1 MENKDFQE
9 KGLPAITAALRCH
22 KEDVVYLDALKKGMT
37 NHADL
42 FSVRGKKYI
51 LRIPGEGTDRLI
63 DRKGEVSAFRAIKGH
78 GLCDDPV
85 YINPENGYKITRFLE
100 GVRPCDPNREQ
111 DLQLSM
117 KKLRAFHEKKLSVP
131 HTFDIFGRIDYYE
144 QLWDGK
150 PSVFPDYLETKARIF
165 LWRERLELLPR
176 EWCLTHIDA
185 VCDNFLFYK
194 PEGSDQEELQLTDWE
209 YAGMQDPHVDLA
221 MFALYSEYDKE
232 QLDHLIE
239 IYFGGDPGWRIRAK
253 IYYYMAACGLLWS
266 NWTEYK
272 QHLGVDFGD
281 YGAKQYAYA
290 KEFMSYLSVVPKTR
304 PAGLGQA
311 LPRGT
316 AYA

>member
-1 MENKDFQE
+1 MESNEFFAV
-9 KGLPAITAALRCH
+9 GLPAITGALQCH
-22 KEDVVYLDALKKGMT
+22 KEDVKYIDALKKGMT
-37 NHADL
+37 NHSYL

-63 DRKGEVSAFRAIKGH
+63 DRKAEASAFRAIKGY

-85 YINPENGYKITRFLE
+85 YVNPENGLKITRFLE
-100 GVRPCDPNREQ
+100 GVRPCDPNNER
-111 DLQLSM
+111 DLRKCM
-117 KKLRAFHEKKLSVP
+117 KKLRSFHELKLTVP
-131 HTFDIFGRIDYYE
+131 HSFDIFSRIDYYE
-144 QLWDGK
+144 ALWDGK
-150 PSVFPDYLETKARIF
+150 ASVFPDYLETKARIF
-165 LWRERLELLPR
+165 LWRERLDLLPK

-185 VCDNFLFYK
+185 VCDNFLFYQS
-194 PEGSDQEELQLTDWE
+194 EGGKEELQLTDWE

-221 MFALYSEYDKE
+221 MFALYSEYDKQ

-239 IYFGGDPGWRIRAK
+239 LYFEGDPGWRIRAK

-290 KEFMSYLSVVPKTR
+290 KEFMGYLSVVPGSFVASHKRDLT
-304 PAGLGQA
+304 
-311 LPRGT
+311 RGT
-316 AYA
+316 VYA